1 MTNNNNDKDK
11 IVKVKRSDLQ
21 GLIDAN
27 IEAYN
32 ILDEIDKYAD
42 DTSEGIKRAFRRL
55 EDVPTEISDMIVED
69 EDVEEAD
76 VEIPEKKEDL

>member
-1 MTNNNNDKDK
+1 MTNNNNDKDE
-11 IVKVKRSDLQ
+11 IIKVRRSDLQ
-21 GLIDAN
+21 ELIDAN

-32 ILDEIDKYAD
+32 ILNEIDKYAD

-55 EDVPTEISDMIVED
+55 EDVPTEVSDMIVED

>member
-1 MTNNNNDKDK
+1 MTNNNNDKDE

-55 EDVPTEISDMIVED
+55 EDVPSEVSDMIVED
-69 EDVEEAD
+69 EDVEEDD
-76 VEIPEKKEDL
+76 VKIPEKKEDL